1 MARPRQA
8 AGGKSA
14 STAPKRPRARTSA
27 AEAATPRSPQ
37 SVDWSPYQVGQ
48 ALRAL
53 RLTRGMSI
61 NDLARQSDLSASFL
75 SQVENGKSDLSV
87 GRLVR
92 VSQAL
97 GVTPADVLNVP
108 APNSKPVVRAG
119 ERLKLPMAAKGV
131 HVYVLASTIDKKRT
145 FSYGILEPGT
155 TIPMPV
161 RNRGSEYFV
170 YVIEG
175 AMRLEYSS
183 GEVLILEAGDSASH
197 ISDDSRAISNASDG
211 PTTFL
216 WSQSARL

>member
-8 AGGKSA
+8 GDAKGA
-14 STAPKRPRARTSA
+14 RAAPKRRGARGSA
-27 AEAATPRSPQ
+27 AEPATPRSPQ

-75 SQVENGKSDLSV
+75 SQVENGQSDLSV
-87 GRLVR
+87 GRLMR

-108 APNSKPVVRAG
+108 APDSKPVVRAG

-131 HVYVLASTIDKKRT
+131 HVYMLAPTIDKKRT
-145 FSYGILEPGT
+145 FSYGILEPGAS
-155 TIPMPV
+155 IAMPV

-175 AMRLEYSS
+175 AMRLEYTS
-183 GEVLILEAGDSASH
+183 GEVLTLEAGDSASH
-197 ISDDSRAISNASDG
+197 ISDDSRAIANASDG
-211 PTTFL
+211 STIFL
-216 WSQSARL
+216 WSQAART